1 MYQDDTN
8 PSNPVGNLGMG
19 WDTPQYTAV
28 VVIGAM
34 LFLVM
39 IRRGFRGVSLGGA
52 SLRVS

>member
-1 MYQDDTN
+1 MYADDTN
-8 PSNPVGNLGMG
+8 PTNPVTGLTG

-34 LFLVM
+34 LFLYL

-52 SLRVS
+52 SFRVS